1 MLTIDD
7 LKSKWDNLTS
17 KPGAYIRIDSS
28 HPIDIFIGFEEN
40 ELRALLIMNAKHYP
54 EIVSSKSIKVSNYQ
68 KKDDSWVLSFTLINR
83 NNEDVFN
90 YFCWDLIEST
100 RNNKNKDGDQV
111 LNRYLKW
118 KSLLEQGRSGIL
130 SISQQKGLIGEL
142 EYLQSAMSNN
152 GVIDALRSWTG
163 PDFNDRDFIFSD
175 HWVEIKTK
183 SLSSD
188 TITISSIEQLDVT
201 EEGYIVVYSID
212 KTSYDDERGFCLMDK
227 VNEIRKIISSDIY
240 ALSIFE
246 KKLLL
251 YGYTDNNDY
260 LTYNFRVE
268 NFKKYNVTMN
278 FPRLRRIDV
287 PFEILNAK
295 YQLILSTV
303 TDYIVD
309 GGELNGAV

>member
-130 SISQQKGLIGEL
+130 SISQQKG
-142 EYLQSAMSNN
+142 
-152 GVIDALRSWTG
+152 
-163 PDFNDRDFIFSD
+163 
-175 HWVEIKTK
+175 
-183 SLSSD
+183 
-188 TITISSIEQLDVT
+188 
-201 EEGYIVVYSID
+201 
-212 KTSYDDERGFCLMDK
+212 
-227 VNEIRKIISSDIY
+227 
-240 ALSIFE
+240 
-246 KKLLL
+246 
-251 YGYTDNNDY
+251 
-260 LTYNFRVE
+260 
-268 NFKKYNVTMN
+268 
-278 FPRLRRIDV
+278 
-287 PFEILNAK
+287 
-295 YQLILSTV
+295 
-303 TDYIVD
+303 
-309 GGELNGAV
+309 